1 MSDES
6 IELSPMPGTKWSAG
20 SLRITSWTVR
30 ASEISVRLGI
40 TPDHEYERGSLSS
53 PRNPLSRRRGAAVW
67 ILKSGLD
74 NDRWPEEHVA
84 ELLRRLVGKHDELA
98 SLAAD
103 CKLELFLGFGSES
116 GQGGCALPSALLRE
130 AGDLGL
136 DIALDLYPQA
146 PDDYAGPDDAADDPD
161 RPDAEAG
168 WHGPFYRVRNNDFEI
183 RFLPDPHEDLDD
195 VCNTDAEVLLP
206 DGSRWGATILT
217 VDEVGRLMNRWDGTG
232 EALGGRYFSCS
243 DGLIV
248 RSPGIAG
255 MVDVIVGLLEAG
267 ELQHTFKRLD

>member
-1 MSDES
+1 MPDEPM
-6 IELSPMPGTKWSAG
+6 ELPPMPPSKWSAG
-20 SLRITSWTVR
+20 SLRITSWTIC

-40 TPDHEYERGSLSS
+40 SPDSEYERGSLSS
-53 PRNPLSRRRGAAVW
+53 PRNPLSQRREAAVW
-67 ILKSGLD
+67 ILASGLD

-84 ELLRRLVGKHDELA
+84 ELLRRLAGKHDAVA

-103 CKLELFLGFGSES
+103 CKLELFLGFGSEN

-136 DIALDLYPQA
+136 DIALDLYPRA
-146 PDDYAGPDDAADDPD
+146 PDDHAGPDAATDDPD
-161 RPDAEAG
+161 RPDTEAG
-168 WHGPFYRVRNNDFEI
+168 WDGPYYRVRNDDFEV
-183 RFLPDPHEDLDD
+183 RFLLDPYEDLDG
-195 VCNTDAEVLLP
+195 VCNADAEVLLP

-243 DGLIV
+243 DGVIV
-248 RSPGIAG
+248 RSAGIAG
-255 MVDVIVGLLEAG
+255 MVDVIVGLLETG
-267 ELQHTFKRLD
+267 ELRHTLERLD